1 MAKSTI
7 ARMYD
12 DLVNAVDGIVER
24 KYIFTGGRPD
34 IKEADIDTM
43 KKYIVIEIPVNIED
57 IAVGNHK
64 FHLTTSGVFY
74 LISKAK
80 KNRTY
85 NINALSDF
93 VDEVTDLFPV
103 KGEFIAAV
111 NPIVLATGMDEYGYQ
126 IATVTFDIH
135 TK

>member
-85 NINALSDF
+85 NINAISDF

>member
-7 ARMYD
+7 ARMYE

>member
-24 KYIFTGGRPD
+24 KYIFTGGRPN